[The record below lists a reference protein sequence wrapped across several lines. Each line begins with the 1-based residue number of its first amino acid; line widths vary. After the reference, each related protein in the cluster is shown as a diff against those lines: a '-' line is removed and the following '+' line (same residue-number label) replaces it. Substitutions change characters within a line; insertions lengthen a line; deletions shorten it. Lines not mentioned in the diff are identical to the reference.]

1 MSGTQIVLASS
12 PQPIQ
17 TESSDVSSQGLR
29 VLCWNICV
37 PPWGKLNIGPSGV
50 CVCSDQKR
58 MRIKLMFDHVFAKY
72 DILLLHEVWGAW
84 YSWYQTAFLKEAK
97 RHGFRYVAKD
107 NSSYCC
113 KLTDNG
119 CVVLTKSNEIV
130 SSSVH
135 RFKSTTGLQSGIPN
149 GVLHARVKLDNGLFV
164 NLFTSHMHTGS
175 SDTALCN
182 GPQRCKKVQLGQ
194 INEIKQFIDS
204 ETPAGED
211 WLFEGDLNVDSC
223 ITEDPEKLNYPD
235 LVPIM
240 GESLTVSQLGSPSTY
255 PVPKE
260 GARLVNPVCNGTVS
274 CLDHVFSNISSAK
287 MGPVLFDEL
296 CVDGIWLSDHAAID
310 VTLYGN

>member
-1 MSGTQIVLASS
+1 MKEEERKEKHKGEEGKGRITIQTFHITTQAIPATKTFISSHRLPAVDFPLKTTGSTFNFVLICFGLPMSGTQIVLASS

-119 CVVLTKSNEIV
+119 CV
-130 SSSVH
+130 
-135 RFKSTTGLQSGIPN
+135 
-149 GVLHARVKLDNGLFV
+149 
-164 NLFTSHMHTGS
+164 
-175 SDTALCN
+175 
-182 GPQRCKKVQLGQ
+182 
-194 INEIKQFIDS
+194 
-204 ETPAGED
+204 
-211 WLFEGDLNVDSC
+211 
-223 ITEDPEKLNYPD
+223 
-235 LVPIM
+235 
-240 GESLTVSQLGSPSTY
+240 
-255 PVPKE
+255 
-260 GARLVNPVCNGTVS
+260 
-274 CLDHVFSNISSAK
+274 
-287 MGPVLFDEL
+287 
-296 CVDGIWLSDHAAID
+296 
-310 VTLYGN
+310 